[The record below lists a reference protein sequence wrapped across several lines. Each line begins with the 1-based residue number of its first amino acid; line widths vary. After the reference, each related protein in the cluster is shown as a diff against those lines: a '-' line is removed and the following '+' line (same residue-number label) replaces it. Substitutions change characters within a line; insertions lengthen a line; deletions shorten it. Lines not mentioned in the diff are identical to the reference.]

1 MIRKEGQKDIDFFL
15 EWQKDIS
22 MIKKKKMQFL
32 HLKKKNPIYGASLL
46 LVVSQLAPL
55 CFSFSKWQREYD
67 EWSM

>member
-1 MIRKEGQKDIDFFL
+1 MIRKEGQKDIDFFWNDRRTFL
-15 EWQKDIS
+15 WL
-22 MIKKKKMQFL
+22 KKKDAIFTF
-32 HLKKKNPIYGASLL
+32 KKKNPIYGASLL